1 MTRYRVWRIRINL
14 IAMSTTG
21 EEASIMAGITNM
33 YRKEDYGGWGWRS
46 KGYRTIAT
54 ALVLIILGVAI

>member
-21 EEASIMAGITNM
+21 EEASIWPGLRICTGKRIMEAGDGEV
-33 YRKEDYGGWGWRS
+33 EDYLNLLRM
-46 KGYRTIAT
+46 
-54 ALVLIILGVAI
+54 LED

>member
-21 EEASIMAGITNM
+21 GAASIMAEITNM
-33 YRKEDYGGWGWRS
+33 YRKEDYGVWGWRS
-46 KGYRTIAT
+46 KKRR
-54 ALVLIILGVAI
+54 II

>member
-21 EEASIMAGITNM
+21 EAASIMAEITNM
-33 YRKEDYGGWGWRS
+33 YRKEDYGVWGWRRGGLS
-46 KGYRTIAT
+46 ESVEDVGGLR
-54 ALVLIILGVAI
+54 G